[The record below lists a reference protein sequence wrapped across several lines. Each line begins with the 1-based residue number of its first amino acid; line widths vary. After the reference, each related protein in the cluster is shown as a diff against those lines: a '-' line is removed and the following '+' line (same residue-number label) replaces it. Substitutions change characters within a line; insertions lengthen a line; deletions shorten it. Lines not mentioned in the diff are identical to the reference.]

1 MGGLFDLTGKR
12 VLVTGAAG
20 GIGALLARRLLLDE
34 GCELILVDRD
44 AAGLEKLRASLEED
58 GGVGCKVEIHQVDL
72 ASRASIDRLVET
84 LADLE
89 LDVLINNAGLAPGAS
104 FDSMQLEDVQR
115 VLAVNLDAVVHLTHR
130 LLPKLLERE
139 RAHIVNVASAS
150 GLAAPGGMVA
160 YATSKFGVV
169 GFSEALRAELH
180 DRGVGVSAVCPAFV
194 KTDIV
199 KKSRLSPSGDP
210 RADAERIERLD
221 RFVKR
226 NAIAPERVARVIVD
240 AVKRNRAR
248 VVLGGTYRVLL
259 GLRFFFPGLADWINR
274 RNYARLKQRGLLR

>member
-1 MGGLFDLTGKR
+1 MGGLFDLAGKR

-44 AAGLEKLRASLEED
+44 TEGLEKLWASLEEAK
-58 GGVGCKVEIHQVDL
+58 GVGCKVEIHNVDL

-84 LADLE
+84 LADRE
-89 LDVLINNAGLAPGAS
+89 VDVLINNAGLAPGAS
-104 FDSMQLEDVQR
+104 FDSMRLEDVQR

-130 LLPKLLERE
+130 LLPRLLERG
-139 RAHIVNVASAS
+139 RAHIVNVASAA
-150 GLAAPGGMVA
+150 GLAAPGGLAA

-180 DRGVGVSAVCPAFV
+180 DRGVGVSVVCPAFV
-194 KTDIV
+194 KTDII
-199 KKSRLSPSGDP
+199 KKSRLSPGGDP
-210 RADAERIERLD
+210 RAEAERIERLN

-226 NAIAPERVARVIVD
+226 KAIAPERVARVIVG
-240 AVKRNRAR
+240 AIKRNRAR
-248 VVLGGTYRVLL
+248 VVLGGPYRLLL
-259 GLRFFFPGLADWINR
+259 GLRFFFPGLVDRINR
-274 RNYARLKQRGLLR
+274 RNYDRLKKKGLLR